1 MKTFQEYGIIIPPGR
16 TGEIKTTCPQCS
28 HTRKKAGYP
37 CLNVNTESGVWHCWH
52 CEWSGTL
59 KNGADRE
66 HPAFRQIKRT
76 YRKPAPIASATISE
90 AWMVWLYKRMIAQ
103 HVIERNKLFSTTSIY
118 MPQIGEE
125 ADCIAFPYYRG
136 GELTNA
142 KYRDMAKNFRLE
154 AGAER
159 ILYGIDDIDPA
170 GVVWVEGEM
179 DKLSVETAGIISCV
193 SVPDGAPSPTAKNF
207 ACKFDFMEACSG
219 LLETVDRH
227 ILAVDNDAPG
237 KALEE
242 ELARRLGPER
252 CWVAKWPAGCK
263 DANET
268 LCRHGPQ
275 AVARSITEATPYPVA
290 GLFTVDDFTDRMLAA
305 YEDGVKRGQSTGWAA
320 VDSLYTVREGEWT
333 VVTGIPGHG
342 KSEWLD
348 ALMVNLATTFGWRFA
363 ICSPENQ
370 PIEQHAIKLVEKLIG
385 LPFNRGSNARMTRE
399 HLDSGMNW
407 LREYFDWIL
416 PDPITVDDILRR
428 ALILVKRRGIK
439 GLVIDP
445 WNEVESARPD
455 KMSETEWISSAL
467 SKFRRFARENQ
478 VHLWIVAHP
487 TKLQKDQKTGKYPC
501 PTPYDISG
509 SSHWRNK
516 ADNAIAVWRDT
527 GKYGAPVEIHVQKI
541 RFKIIG
547 KIGVA
552 RLKYDTVTGRYYDE
566 SEPMRAADEQE
577 EHWNK

>member
-1 MKTFQEYGIIIPPGR
+1 MKNFIDYGITIPPGR
-16 TGEIKTTCPQCS
+16 EGEIKTLCPKCS
-28 HTRKKAGYP
+28 HTRKKNTAP
-37 CLNVNTESGVWHCWH
+37 CLNVNTEAGLWHCWH
-52 CEWSGTL
+52 CEWSGSL
-59 KNGADRE
+59 KRGEDRE
-66 HPAFRQIKRT
+66 HPAFRQIKKE
-76 YRKPAPIASATISE
+76 YKKPAPMANPNVSAQWMSWLSMRRISAE
-90 AWMVWLYKRMIAQ
+90 VVR
-103 HVIERNKLFSTTSIY
+103 RNRLFSTSIY
-118 MPQIGEE
+118 MPQTSGEVD
-125 ADCIAFPYYRG
+125 AIAFPYYRD
-136 GELTNA
+136 GELVNV
-142 KYRDMAKNFRLE
+142 KYRDADKHFRLH

-159 ILYGIDDIDPA
+159 VLGGIDDIDPA
-170 GVVWVEGEM
+170 CLVWVEGEM
-179 DKLSVETAGIISCV
+179 DKLSIETAGIISCV
-193 SVPDGAPSPTAKNF
+193 TVPDGAPSPTAKSF
-207 ACKFDFMEACSG
+207 SSKFDFMESCEAM
-219 LLETVDRH
+219 LESVDRH

-242 ELARRLGPER
+242 ELARRLGPGK
-252 CWVAKWPAGCK
+252 CWVVKWPAGCK
-263 DANET
+263 DANDT
-268 LCRHGPQ
+268 LCKHGTVAIAQ
-275 AVARSITEATPYPVA
+275 ALHEATPYPVA
-290 GLFTVDDFTDRMLAA
+290 GIFTIDDVSDRMMAA
-305 YEDGVKRGQSTGWAA
+305 YTEGVKRGMKTGWIA

-370 PIEQHAIKLVEKLIG
+370 PIEQHAIKLAEKLIG
-385 LPFNRGSNARMTRE
+385 LPFNRGSHARMNEDQLSTA
-399 HLDSGMNW
+399 MNW

-416 PDPITVDDILRR
+416 PDPITIDDILKR
-428 ALILVKRRGIK
+428 ALVLVKRRGIK

-445 WNEVESARPD
+445 WNEIESQRPD

-467 SKFRRFARENQ
+467 SKFRRFARENS

-487 TKLQKDQKTGKYPC
+487 TKLQKDNKGVYPC

-516 ADNAIAVWRDT
+516 ADNAIAVWRDVSKQ
-527 GKYGAPVEIHVQKI
+527 GSPVEVHVQKI

-566 SEPMRAADEQE
+566 SEPMHAAYEQE
-577 EHWNK
+577 EYWHK